1 MSKVYADTVEASGEA
16 LDLILGGT
24 GDSVTLA
31 GNQVNANI
39 VQDSGGNILFQSDG
53 AGTLSN
59 VNAGFAYNLRL
70 ISTQV
75 AGGEDSIDFTTGI
88 DSTYDTYIFQLI
100 SVSPGTDTAYL
111 QFAASKDGGTSW
123 ANNITASFFAANH
136 SEGDSASL
144 GYQSDRDTANATPC
158 KISSE
163 MGNSDD
169 EVGSITMHL
178 FSPASS
184 AERATV
190 FYSTSQI
197 YQSSNYATNDF
208 VSGYI
213 NTSDPVNA
221 IKFYYTSGTVMRGT
235 FKLYGLL

>member
-169 EVGSITMHL
+169 EAGSITMHL
-178 FSPASS
+178 FSPSNTL
-184 AERATV
+184 RAKN
-190 FYSTSQI
+190 FYTTGQI

-208 VSGYI
+208 VAGYI
-213 NTSDPVNA
+213 NTSDAVNA
-221 IKFYYTSGTVMRGT
+221 IKFYYTTGTVMRGT

>member
-16 LDLILGGT
+16 LDLILGCT

-75 AGGEDSIDFTTGI
+75 AGGEASIDFTTGI

-100 SVSPGTDTAYL
+100 SVSTGTDTA
-111 QFAASKDGGTSW
+111 
-123 ANNITASFFAANH
+123 
-136 SEGDSASL
+136 
-144 GYQSDRDTANATPC
+144 
-158 KISSE
+158 
-163 MGNSDD
+163 
-169 EVGSITMHL
+169 
-178 FSPASS
+178 
-184 AERATV
+184 
-190 FYSTSQI
+190 
-197 YQSSNYATNDF
+197 
-208 VSGYI
+208 
-213 NTSDPVNA
+213 
-221 IKFYYTSGTVMRGT
+221 
-235 FKLYGLL
+235 